1 MNEKKE
7 NDKPGN
13 SLLGVGMTVY
23 FIGIGGIGMSAIAR
37 FFKSRGDKVSGY
49 DKTPTA
55 LTKELEASGIDIH
68 YEDNVQLIPKDAD
81 LVVYTPAIPNDH
93 KELTY
98 YRQQGYKVV
107 KRSDVLQLITG
118 SSFNI
123 CIGGTHGK
131 TTITTM
137 VAHLLRDSGYGCNA
151 FLGGVS
157 VNYGTNFWSS
167 DKNVYVIEADEY
179 DRSFLKLSPD
189 IAVITAMDAD
199 HLDIYGTAEAVEEGF
214 IDFSRKIKPGGLL
227 VSKYGL
233 KRGNELEAGR
243 KIEYSLQDEKAGA
256 YATNI
261 SMSKGSYEFDVVL
274 KDNKLDKVRLNMG
287 GMHNVENAVA
297 AITVA
302 SSLKIDNEKIR
313 AAVASFKGVKRRFE
327 YIIPPSVAGGV
338 FIDDY
343 AHHPEELRALITGA
357 KSLFSGKK
365 CTVIFQPHL
374 YTRTRDHA
382 EGFAEVLGIADEVIL
397 LPIYPARELPIE
409 GVNSEMIIAR
419 MKNKNKKVIAKEKI
433 LDWIGNDYVK
443 SLGKEPGQVL
453 ITAGAGDIDTLVDPI
468 RRELEGK
475 MGNEFRNT
483 K

>member
-13 SLLGVGMTVY
+13 SPLGAGVTVY

-37 FFKSRGDKVSGY
+37 FFQSRGDKVSGY

-55 LTKELEASGIDIH
+55 LTKELEAGGIAIH
-68 YEDNVQLIPKDAD
+68 YEDNVQLIAKDAD

-98 YRQQGYKVV
+98 YRQHGYKVV
-107 KRSDVLQLITG
+107 KRSDVLQLITE

-157 VNYGTNFWSS
+157 VNYGTNFWGNAR
-167 DKNVYVIEADEY
+167 NVYVIEADEY

-199 HLDIYGTAEAVEEGF
+199 HLDIYGTAEAVEQGF
-214 IDFSRKIKPGGLL
+214 IDFSRKIRPGGLL

-233 KRGNELEAGR
+233 KRGSELEARR
-243 KIEYSLQDEKAGA
+243 KIEYSLTNEKAGA

-261 SMSKGSYEFDVVL
+261 RMSKGSYEFDVVL
-274 KDNKLDKVRLNMG
+274 KDNKLDNVRLNMG

-313 AAVASFKGVKRRFE
+313 SAVASFKGVKRRFE
-327 YIIPPSVAGGV
+327 YIIPPSAAGGV

-357 KSLFSGKK
+357 RSLFSGKK

-382 EGFAEVLGIADEVIL
+382 DGFAEVLDMAEEVIL

-409 GVNSEMIIAR
+409 GVSSEMITAR
-419 MKNKNKKVIAKEKI
+419 MKNKNKKVIAKEQI
-433 LDWIGNDYVK
+433 VDWIRSDFVK
-443 SLGKEPGQVL
+443 SLDKEPGQVL
-453 ITAGAGDIDTLVDPI
+453 ITAGAGDIDTLVEPI
-468 RRELEGK
+468 KSELEGK
-475 MGNEFRNT
+475 MG
-483 K
+483 